1 MHKATHKFLFQV
13 RGSSAPS
20 SFPFFHLRCLSPR
33 SMTSRRSTVSQ
44 FLISSPFTAPASTL
58 LCCRSFSSTTYV
70 LQSATDVTA
79 MEVAMEVNKLKKAHQ
94 ASAGPVKKE
103 IEKEAWACLQ
113 KNLSDNSIQKAEG
126 KAVALLLNSWAYFA
140 KFWEKGKDGPILPD
154 EPTEEKNVAE
164 ERTESP

>member
-1 MHKATHKFLFQV
+1 
-13 RGSSAPS
+13 
-20 SFPFFHLRCLSPR
+20 
-33 SMTSRRSTVSQ
+33 MTSRRSAVTQLINSCPLTV
-44 FLISSPFTAPASTL
+44 PASTV
-58 LCCRSFSSTTYV
+58 LCYRFFSSTTYF
-70 LQSATDVTA
+70 LQCATDVTA

-154 EPTEEKNVAE
+154 EPAEEKNVAE